1 MLVLI
6 AIGTLVWIF
15 SCVVVVCVCAMAARG
30 DGRPRTRHPLTGL
43 DAVDGPDLAVD
54 KAHTELLH

>member
-6 AIGTLVWIF
+6 AVGMLVWIF

-30 DGRPRTRHPLTGL
+30 DGRPMRRTSS
-43 DAVDGPDLAVD
+43 V
-54 KAHTELLH
+54 KAAAATTHFIVR